1 MCGCI
6 ENIIITKAEFD
17 SDRYFIFRK
26 NGQEVDFKFIDDK
39 LIVNPKYILT
49 LDEREFIY
57 INIQKF
63 YTKNEYLL
71 NLKNDY

>member
-1 MCGCI
+1 MCEC
-6 ENIIITKAEFD
+6 ENIIILKARYD
-17 SDRYFIFRK
+17 PDRYFIFRN

-49 LDEREFIY
+49 LAEREFIY

-71 NLKNDY
+71 NLNKDY